1 MEVLIYL
8 RDKTQQLPVSSIP
21 AASPISNRRAHRSRA
36 RQPPTSAALSL
47 LPLTV
52 PASLLSSARLPRRA
66 VIDGRGADDRL
77 ASRRAAPPCRAAPH
91 RQCLCRRRSD
101 SVRPL
106 VPFTRARTRSG
117 STPTH
122 GGSVGS
128 PSAPCTVRSPQT
140 ASLSGVRRLARPS
153 HAAPRCPRP
162 ASLAGESTSHTLGQT
177 LPSYPHGYVVELDD
191 DCTVR
196 RDVDAKGGCMLVRL
210 ELVQVTV
217 VVSRMAL
224 DGKRHVVVYA

>member
-1 MEVLIYL
+1 MYL
-8 RDKTQQLPVSSIP
+8 RDKIQQLPVSASP
-21 AASPISNRRAHRSRA
+21 AASPVSDRRAHRSRA

-77 ASRRAAPPCRAAPH
+77 ASRRAAAPCRAAPH
-91 RQCLCRRRSD
+91 RQEFCAVGAQTPSGLSCPS
-101 SVRPL
+101 
-106 VPFTRARTRSG
+106 RAHARGSG

-153 HAAPRCPRP
+153 HAAPRCTRP
-162 ASLAGESTSHTLGQT
+162 ASLAGESTSHTFGQT
-177 LPSYPHGYVVELDD
+177 VPVCLHIHMRIMSLSWMMTVLCVVTWTRKEVA
-191 DCTVR
+191 C
-196 RDVDAKGGCMLVRL
+196 
-210 ELVQVTV
+210 
-217 VVSRMAL
+217 
-224 DGKRHVVVYA
+224 